1 MAKTETGNEG
11 LQPIAD
17 IDRIIHEPARLM
29 IMAYLYVVE
38 SADFLFLMRQT
49 GLTRGNLSSH
59 MSKLEAAGY
68 IAVKKEFVG
77 RIPRTLLSLT
87 DKGRRAFQAYQQ
99 NMKQVLDSLS
109 DKDTDK
115 G

>member
-1 MAKTETGNEG
+1 MAKPDKTNDD

-68 IAVKKEFVG
+68 VAVKKEFVNK
-77 RIPRTLLSLT
+77 IPRTLLWLT
-87 DKGRRAFQAYQQ
+87 KKGREAFDVYRQG
-99 NMKQVLDSLS
+99 MKQVLDSLAG
-109 DKDTDK
+109 K
-115 G
+115 GETG